1 MEQPEVKK
9 SALARTREFVFTGI
23 SLITLP
29 FAGIAAIKFAAA
41 GEGVAALL
49 SGLYAT
55 SDAVTIR
62 DTLKDKKPTP
72 ILNPEWWMQKIF
84 NKSNRG
90 SAKFQNSSLHMVQ
103 AAA

>member
-9 SALARTREFVFTGI
+9 GLFARTREFVFTGI
-23 SLITLP
+23 SFLTLP

-55 SDAVTIR
+55 SDIVTIR
-62 DTLKDKKPTP
+62 DTLKNKKPTP

-84 NKSNRG
+84 NKGNRG
-90 SAKFQNSSLHMVQ
+90 SARFQNPSSHMV
-103 AAA
+103 AATA